1 MNYKLPMYEVCLI
14 NLLTVLVTASVSWTN
29 QWKEKNGLSFPPL
42 SESVG
47 SEWRSRSW
55 GNTEIH
61 TLLNNKKSMFNK
73 TLLDRDFLSVQ
84 YGPKSGNTAGNKYE
98 ILAVNWLSEFIPL
111 ASPHNAI
118 KLIMVSEFFFYKKH
132 TSKHYFVL
140 STCTTALRFRSVHF
154 MVSSID

>member
-1 MNYKLPMYEVCLI
+1 MNYKLPMYEVCHI
-14 NLLTVLVTASVSWTN
+14 NLLTILVTASVSWNN

-47 SEWRSRSW
+47 SEGSSRSW

-73 TLLDRDFLSVQ
+73 TLLDRYFLSVQ
-84 YGPKSGNTAGNKYE
+84 YGPKSGNTAGNKSKNPCCELVKWVHTACFPRQCNQTDYGFR
-98 ILAVNWLSEFIPL
+98 I
-111 ASPHNAI
+111 
-118 KLIMVSEFFFYKKH
+118 FFYKKH

-140 STCTTALRFRSVHF
+140 SICTIALHFRSVHF
-154 MVSSID
+154 TVSSID

>member
-1 MNYKLPMYEVCLI
+1 MNYKLPMYEVCHI
-14 NLLTVLVTASVSWTN
+14 NLLTILVTASVSWNN

-47 SEWRSRSW
+47 SEGSSRSW

-73 TLLDRDFLSVQ
+73 TLLNRYFLSVQ
-84 YGPKSGNTAGNKYE
+84 YGPKSGNTAGNKSE

-111 ASPHNAI
+111 ASPDNAI

-140 STCTTALRFRSVHF
+140 SICTIALHFRSVHF